1 MTSQAQ
7 TTPDAPTP
15 FTAKVGRVPIQTG
28 EVREIALNK
37 LKASPKNVRRVGHSA
52 QDIEA
57 RAASIRHKGL
67 LQPLVVEPEIKEN
80 GEASGCYLV
89 TIGEGRRQALRLLA
103 KRKLLSKAE
112 PVRCVIDTTNDP
124 GEISLDENTSRRDMH
139 PADEYEAWSDLAE
152 RKGYSVEEIAARSGA
167 SPDTAR
173 RRLRLGAV
181 APALLDVY
189 REGGL
194 TLDQIMAFA
203 VSRDTERQL
212 QVYAQLPAHYRP
224 PSAIRR
230 AMVETKVDADD
241 PRAVFVG
248 VDAYVAAGGAVL
260 VDLFTEA
267 GKGWLED
274 VVLLDRLV
282 AEKLQAQAVAL
293 RDAEGW
299 KWTSA
304 HLAFPRDHGC
314 GRIWESLLARSPEE
328 EAQRSALYAEREGLI
343 DRYPDLADLPEAA
356 EARLAEIDERLDAL
370 ADRYDFDP
378 QQKAYAG
385 AFVVLGHDGEL
396 RIERGYVRPE
406 DMPAADPEP
415 EADDEE
421 AAPGDEEDVA
431 ADDEG
436 VDAAPALDRE
446 EPFGQANL
454 PISPRVRADLT
465 AHRSTALRHALAE
478 APDLA
483 LVALTH
489 ALLLR
494 VFRGV
499 GGYASCLDI
508 RIGSRNL
515 AADGDNI
522 EDSRA
527 ARANAERHAAWA
539 RQMPDDPEAYWD
551 FVVGLDA
558 DSRMSLMAHC
568 VSLSL
573 DAVRGWD
580 NRPMPWKHADRL
592 ASALDL
598 DMSDWWSPTAAR
610 YLGAVTKAQIVDAV
624 AEGVSPEAGERLVGL
639 KKAEMIEAAEPQ
651 LVAARW
657 LPACLRTPGRPLPWV
672 KPAEASEVADAAAP
686 LEEVAPQ
693 EVAPPEAAPQEPAA
707 LGAAA

>member
-1 MTSQAQ
+1 MTSEAQ
-7 TTPDAPTP
+7 TTPDAPAA
-15 FTAKVGRVPIQTG
+15 FKAKVGRIPIQTG

-67 LQPLVVEPEIKEN
+67 LQPLVVEPEIKDN
-80 GEASGCYLV
+80 GEPSGCYLV

-139 PADEYEAWSDLAE
+139 PADEYEAWRDLAE

-167 SPDTAR
+167 SPDTVR

-203 VSRDTERQL
+203 VNPDTARQM

-248 VDAYVAAGGAVL
+248 LDDYVAAGGAVL

-282 AEKLQAQAVAL
+282 AEKLQAEAVAL
-293 RDAEGW
+293 REAEGW

-304 HLAFPRDHGC
+304 HLAFPHDHGC
-314 GRIWESLLARSPEE
+314 GRIWESLRPRTAEA
-328 EAQRSALYAEREGLI
+328 EAQRSALYAERDGLI
-343 DRYPDLADLPEAA
+343 ERYPDLADLPEAA
-356 EARLAEIDERLDAL
+356 EARLSEIDEALDAL
-370 ADRYDFDP
+370 ADHYDFDP
-378 QQKAYAG
+378 QEKAYAG
-385 AFVVLGHDGEL
+385 AFVVLSHDGGL
-396 RIERGYVRPE
+396 RIERGYVRPGDAPVAE
-406 DMPAADPEP
+406 QEP
-415 EADDEE
+415 QAEGDGEGESGEGEAQ
-421 AAPGDEEDVA
+421 GEEDAV
-431 ADDEG
+431 EET
-436 VDAAPALDRE
+436 PALDHE
-446 EPFGQANL
+446 EPLGEANL
-454 PISPRVRADLT
+454 PIAPRIRADLT
-465 AHRSTALRHALAE
+465 AHRSTALRYALAE

-508 RIGSRNL
+508 RLGSRNL

-527 ARANAERHAAWA
+527 AQANAERHANWA

-580 NRPMPWKHADRL
+580 KRPMAWSHADRL
-592 ASALDL
+592 ATALDL

-610 YLGAVTKAQIVDAV
+610 YLSAVTKAQIVDAV
-624 AEGVSPEAGERLVGL
+624 SEGVSPEAGERLVGL

-651 LVAARW
+651 LVAAGW
-657 LPACLRTPGRPLPWV
+657 LPACLRTPGRALPWV
-672 KPAEASEVADAAAP
+672 KPQEAAEPSEGASAT
-686 LEEVAPQ
+686 
-693 EVAPPEAAPQEPAA
+693 EAAPAEEAA
-707 LGAAA
+707 TDSTGLEAAA